1 MNQIRTTF
9 VGGVSPFGP
18 RIEEV
23 APPKRVAV
31 YMSSRQS
38 KDFTLA
44 FIRANPGC
52 TTRAIQKAIGRSE
65 SMAQKYLHNL
75 VKDGAIRK
83 VPTIAPSTGIVIRYN
98 YWAVQ

>member
-1 MNQIRTTF
+1 MIQTTF

-23 APPKRVAV
+23 KPPKRVAV
-31 YMSSRQS
+31 YRSASESREFS
-38 KDFTLA
+38 LS

-52 TTRAIQKAIGRSE
+52 TTRALQKAIGRSE
-65 SMAQKYLHNL
+65 SMAQKYLSIL
-75 VKDGAIRK
+75 VREGAIHK
-83 VPTIAPSTGIVIRYN
+83 VPTIAPDTGIVIRYN

>member
-1 MNQIRTTF
+1 MIRTTF
-9 VGGVSPFGP
+9 VNGISPFTP

-23 APPKRVAV
+23 KEPPTRVAM
-31 YMSSRQS
+31 YRSARQS
-38 KDFTLA
+38 SAFALA

-52 TTRAIQKAIGRSE
+52 TTRALQKAIGRSE

-83 VPTIAPSTGIVIRYN
+83 VPTIAPATGIVIRYN
-98 YWAVQ
+98 YWSVQ